1 MRDKRKPNSS
11 LTPAGRPRS
20 SALAGFSVRYP
31 VTICAVFS
39 LLLLVGVVSLF
50 KIPLVLFPD
59 LDLPFVMVQI
69 PYPNATPAH
78 VLQTIT
84 KPVEEAVSTVP
95 GIQWM
100 QSFSTS
106 GRSGVQTFF
115 DFEMDVQRLRGE
127 VRERV
132 ERVRSELPED
142 VERIYVVN
150 FSTDDT
156 PILGLRIAS
165 ERNLQTAYEFLD
177 LKIKRR
183 IERVPGVAEVELFG
197 TQRPEIGVYLSLD
210 ELRRYRVDAGR
221 LFRNLSDINLDRSLG
236 QFTDGGVRYGAM
248 TRGMFRSMEDFK
260 LFPVNERGLLLED
273 VANVVYESPT
283 AHASQHL
290 NGEYAV
296 GLWVRKAA
304 EANTVTTVRDVEAE
318 LETIRSDP
326 ALQGIQLDVIRNAGA
341 EIVKALKGLLT
352 AGTVGALLALGVL
365 VLFLRKWS
373 AALVVALAI
382 PLSLVGSLG
391 FLYFGGLSLN
401 VLSMM
406 GLMLA
411 TGMLVDNA
419 IVVLESI
426 YRNLEQGADRLQ
438 AVKQGTQ
445 EVQMAVIAATLT
457 SIIIFVP
464 LVFGAESFLSFWLRH
479 CGLAI
484 IFALLCSLFLSLT
497 LIPLAMGR
505 FLKLDLARATGA
517 APIPAGGEGDAP
529 AVGDGRKPGR
539 RRIMDFYLKLVA
551 WPLRHRFLVGFLM
564 VPLAVA
570 GSTWLLLNVVPDN
583 APDAQEPGSLR
594 ISYEFTEN
602 YHYAKIERDYVDPV
616 ESFLTENKEAF
627 KIDQVF
633 SSFSNNSAST
643 EIYLHDGEV
652 SLEEMEEIRLKISDG
667 LPVIPGCRIE
677 LSGQSG
683 RQNREGISVS
693 LYGDDPRVL
702 DRLLREARAGL
713 GQYPDFSRV
722 SAPRDSTREE
732 VQIRLRRDLARRYG
746 VSTQSVSQILG
757 ILMRGRQVRGFRTP
771 EGEVDVIVRLRPE
784 DRSGLEDLRS
794 AVVGYGDDGEE
805 ILLSQVAE
813 LRIEKVAAQVQ
824 REDGQTYAN
833 FFATYAGDKRDEGI
847 RLMTEVMDGL
857 DYPAGYG
864 WSLGFWT
871 RRNQQSDQE
880 WIFNIL
886 LALFMVYFVMASLF
900 ESLTHPLAI
909 MLSLPF
915 SVVGIAGFLLITGTP
930 FNIMAKIGLLV
941 LIGIVVNNGIV
952 LIDRLNTLRRRG
964 VDRRR
969 AILQGCRDRFRPIVM
984 TATTTIVGLIPLAY
998 SYSSFFDLRYFPM
1011 ARTVMGGLIA
1021 STVLTLVVLPTYYTL
1036 FDDLTNWLR
1045 RSWQASDPSSGG
1057 EAASWSGVFHAPTG
1071 IGVRSGV
1078 FQAPTGTGVLP
1089 GADLQSDK
1097 DRRGA

>member
-1 MRDKRKPNSS
+1 MRDDRNANSPSTAPGGPN
-11 LTPAGRPRS
+11 S

-31 VTICAVFS
+31 VTICAVFT

-50 KIPLVLFPD
+50 RIPLVLLPD
-59 LDLPFVMVQI
+59 LDLPFVRVNV

-84 KPVEEAVSTVP
+84 KPVEEAVSTLP

-100 QSFSTS
+100 QSFSGS
-106 GRSGVQTFF
+106 SHSGVVTSF
-115 DFEMDVQRLRGE
+115 DMGVDVQWLRGE

-132 ERVRSELPED
+132 DRIRGELPED
-142 VERIYVVN
+142 VERIEVVN

-165 ERNLQTAYEFLD
+165 ERNLKTAYEFLD
-177 LKIKRR
+177 AKIKRR
-183 IERVPGVAEVELFG
+183 IERVPGVADVALFG
-197 TQRPEIGVYLSLD
+197 TQRPEIGIYLSLD

-221 LFRNLSDINLDRSLG
+221 LYRNLSGINLDRSLG
-236 QFTDGGVRYGAM
+236 QFTDGGIRYGAM
-248 TRGMFRSMEDFK
+248 TRGMFRSLEDFNV
-260 LFPVNERGLLLED
+260 FPVNERGLRLEN
-273 VANVVYESPT
+273 VANVTYESPV

-304 EANTVTTVRDVEAE
+304 EANTVTTVRAVEAE
-318 LETIRSDP
+318 LEKIKSDP
-326 ALQGIQLDVIRNAGA
+326 ALKGIQLESLRNGGD
-341 EIVKALKGLLT
+341 EIVKALRGLLT
-352 AGTVGALLALGVL
+352 TGMVGALLALGVL

-382 PLSLVGSLG
+382 PFSLVGSLG

-426 YRNLEQGADRLQ
+426 YRNLEQGVDRLD
-438 AVKQGTQ
+438 AVKRGTR

-464 LVFGAESFLSFWLRH
+464 LVFGAQSMMSFWLRH
-479 CGLAI
+479 CGMAI

-505 FLKLDLARATGA
+505 FLKLDV
-517 APIPAGGEGDAP
+517 AP
-529 AVGDGRKPGR
+529 AAAEPSNIGDEGVSSTGRKNGTRGR
-539 RRIMDFYLKLVA
+539 WRVMEFYLKLVA
-551 WPLRHRFLVGFLM
+551 WPLNHRFLVGFLL

-570 GSTWLLLNVVPDN
+570 GSGWLLLNVVPDN
-583 APDAQEPGSLR
+583 APDAQELRSLQIR
-594 ISYEFTEN
+594 YEFTEN

-616 ESFLTENKEAF
+616 ESFLAENKGAF

-633 SSFSNNSAST
+633 SSFGNNNAST
-643 EIYLHDGEV
+643 EMYLRVDEIGQ
-652 SLEEMEEIRLKISDG
+652 EEMEEIRGKISAG

-677 LSGQSG
+677 LSGAGG
-683 RQNREGISVS
+683 RQNREGIGVS
-693 LYGDDPRVL
+693 LYGDDPQIL
-702 DRLLREARAGL
+702 EGLLREARTRL
-713 GQYPDFSRV
+713 RQHPDFSQV
-722 SAPRDSTREE
+722 SAPRDSTQEE
-732 VQIRLRRDLARRYG
+732 VQVRLRRDLARRYG
-746 VSTQSVSQILG
+746 VSTQSVSEILG
-757 ILMRGRQVRGFRTP
+757 ILMRGRQVRGFRTS
-771 EGEVDVIVRLRPE
+771 EGEVDVIIRLRPE

-794 AVVGYGDDGEE
+794 AVVGYGDEGEE
-805 ILLSQVAE
+805 VLLSQVAD
-813 LRIEKVAAQVQ
+813 LRIEKVAAQIQ
-824 REDGQTYAN
+824 REDRQTIAD
-833 FFATYAGDKRDEGI
+833 FFATYSGDKRDEGI
-847 RLMTEVMDGL
+847 EQVKAVMDGL
-857 DYPAGYG
+857 DYPSGYG

-880 WIFNIL
+880 WVFNIL

-930 FNIMAKIGLLV
+930 FNLMAKIGILV

-952 LIDRLNTLRRRG
+952 LLDRINTLRRRG

-969 AILQGCRDRFRPIVM
+969 AILEGCRDRFRPIVM
-984 TATTTIVGLIPLAY
+984 TATTTVVGLIPLAY
-998 SYSSFFDLRYFPM
+998 SHSSFFDIRYFPM

-1036 FDDLTNWLR
+1036 FDDLTTWLK
-1045 RSWQASDPSSGG
+1045 RSWQASDPSAWSGG
-1057 EAASWSGVFHAPTG
+1057 
-1071 IGVRSGV
+1071 
-1078 FQAPTGTGVLP
+1078 FQAPTPGSVGTTGSP
-1089 GADLQSDK
+1089 PTESPFSPEAP
-1097 DRRGA
+1097 

>member
-1 MRDKRKPNSS
+1 M
-11 LTPAGRPRS
+11 
-20 SALAGFSVRYP
+20 
-31 VTICAVFS
+31 TICAVFS

-50 KIPLVLFPD
+50 KIPLVLLPNME
-59 LDLPFVMVQI
+59 LPFVMVQV

-84 KPVEEAVSTVP
+84 KPVEEVVSTVP
-95 GIQWM
+95 GVQWM
-100 QSFSTS
+100 QSSS
-106 GRSGVQTFF
+106 NSNGSGVQTFF
-115 DFEMDVQRLRGE
+115 DMEMDVQWLRGE
-127 VRERV
+127 ITERV
-132 ERVRSELPED
+132 ERIRGELPED
-142 VERIYVVN
+142 VERIYVLN
-150 FSTDDT
+150 FRTDDT

-183 IERVPGVAEVELFG
+183 IDRVPGVAEVELFG
-197 TQRPEIGVYLSLD
+197 SQRPEIGVYLNLA

-221 LFRNLSDINLDRSLG
+221 LFRNLSGINVDRSLG
-236 QFTDGGVRYGAM
+236 RFTDGGVRYGTM
-248 TRGMFRSMEDFK
+248 TRGMFRSMEDFNV
-260 LFPVNERGLLLED
+260 FPLNERGLRLAN
-273 VANVVYESPT
+273 VADVVYESPA

-304 EANTVTTVRDVEAE
+304 EANTVTTVRGVEAE
-318 LETIRSDP
+318 LEKIREDP
-326 ALQGIQLDVIRNAGA
+326 ALEGIQLEVIRNAGA
-341 EIVKALKGLLT
+341 EIVKSLRGLLT

-382 PLSLVGSLG
+382 PLSLVGSFG

-426 YRNLEQGADRLQ
+426 YRNLERGADRLE
-438 AVKQGTQ
+438 AVKQGTR
-445 EVQMAVIAATLT
+445 EVQMAVVAATLT

-464 LVFGAESFLSFWLRH
+464 LVFGAQSMLSFWLRH

-505 FLKLDLARATGA
+505 FLKLDLAPA
-517 APIPAGGEGDAP
+517 AAAEPSNIGGESASSTGQ
-529 AVGDGRKPGR
+529 GDGTPGR
-539 RRIMDFYLKLVA
+539 WRIMDSYLKLVA

-570 GSTWLLLNVVPDN
+570 GSVWLLFNVVPDN
-583 APDAQEPGSLR
+583 APDAQDPGSLGIR
-594 ISYEFTEN
+594 YEFTEN
-602 YHYAKIERDYVDPV
+602 YHYAKIERDFVDPV
-616 ESFLTENKEAF
+616 ESFLAENKEAF

-633 SSFSNNSAST
+633 SSFSNNRAST
-643 EIYLHDGEV
+643 EIYFHVDEIG
-652 SLEEMEEIRLKISDG
+652 LEEMEEIRMEISNG

-677 LSGQSG
+677 LGGESG
-683 RQNREGISVS
+683 RRNREGIGVS

-702 DRLLREARAGL
+702 EKLLLDARTRLR
-713 GQYPDFSRV
+713 QHPDFSLV
-722 SAPRDSTREE
+722 YAPRDSAHEE

-746 VSTQSVSQILG
+746 VSTQSVSEILG

-771 EGEVDVIVRLRPE
+771 QGEVDVIVRLRPE

-794 AVVGYGDDGEE
+794 AVVGSGDDGEE
-805 ILLSQVAE
+805 ILLSQVAD
-813 LRIEKVAAQVQ
+813 LRIEKMSAELK
-824 REDGQTYAN
+824 REDRQTYTN
-833 FFATYAGDKRDEGI
+833 FYATYTGDKKDEGI
-847 RLMTEVMDGL
+847 RQMTAVMDSL
-857 DYPAGYG
+857 EYPDGYG

-871 RRNQQSDQE
+871 QRTQLSDQE

-915 SVVGIAGFLLITGTP
+915 SVVGIAGFLLVTGTP
-930 FNIMAKIGLLV
+930 FNIMAKIGCLV

-952 LIDRLNTLRRRG
+952 LIDRINTLRRQG
-964 VDRRR
+964 VHRRR
-969 AILQGCRDRFRPIVM
+969 AILEGCRDRFRPIVM
-984 TATTTIVGLIPLAY
+984 TATTTVVGLIPLAY

-1021 STVLTLVVLPTYYTL
+1021 STVLTLLVLPTYYTL

-1071 IGVRSGV
+1071 IGV
-1078 FQAPTGTGVLP
+1078 LP

-1097 DRRGA
+1097 D

>member
-1 MRDKRKPNSS
+1 MRDERKPNSS
-11 LTPAGRPRS
+11 STPAGSGKS

-39 LLLLVGVVSLF
+39 LLLLVGLVSLF

-132 ERVRSELPED
+132 ERIRSELPED
-142 VERIYVVN
+142 VERIDVVN

-197 TQRPEIGVYLSLD
+197 TQRPEISVYLSLD

-505 FLKLDLARATGA
+505 FLKLDLARAAGG
-517 APIPAGGEGDAP
+517 APIPAGGEGNAP
-529 AVGDGRKPGR
+529 AAGDGPKPGR

-616 ESFLTENKEAF
+616 ESFLAENKEAF

-643 EIYLHDGEV
+643 EIFLHDGEV

-702 DRLLREARAGL
+702 ERLLREARAGL
-713 GQYPDFSRV
+713 RQHPDFSRV

-952 LIDRLNTLRRRG
+952 LIDRINTLRRRG

-984 TATTTIVGLIPLAY
+984 TATTTVVGLIPLAY

-1021 STVLTLVVLPTYYTL
+1021 STVLTLLVLPTYYTL

-1045 RSWQASDPSSGG
+1045 RSWQASDPSAGG
-1057 EAASWSGVFHAPTG
+1057 RAASWSGVFHAP
-1071 IGVRSGV
+1071 RS
-1078 FQAPTGTGVLP
+1078 GVLP

-1097 DRRGA
+1097 D

>member
-1 MRDKRKPNSS
+1 MQVDRKPNSS
-11 LTPAGRPRS
+11 SNPIGRANS
-20 SALAGFSVRYP
+20 SALASFSVRYP

-50 KIPLVLFPD
+50 KIPLVLFPN
-59 LDLPFVMVQI
+59 LDFPFVMVRV

-78 VLQTIT
+78 VLETIT
-84 KPVEEAVSTVP
+84 KPVEEVVSTVP
-95 GIQWM
+95 GVQWM
-100 QSFSTS
+100 QSFSSS
-106 GRSGVQTFF
+106 GMAGVQTFF
-115 DFEMDVQRLRGE
+115 DMGMDVQRLRGE
-127 VRERV
+127 VREKV
-132 ERVRSELPED
+132 ERIRGELPED
-142 VERIYVVN
+142 VERIEVVN
-150 FSTDDT
+150 FSTDDQ

-165 ERNLQTAYEFLD
+165 GRNLQTAYEFLD
-177 LKIKRR
+177 LKVRRR
-183 IERVPGVAEVELFG
+183 IERVPGVAEAELFG
-197 TQRPEIGVYLSLD
+197 TQRPEIGVYLRLD
-210 ELRRYRVDAGR
+210 ELRRYRVDVGR
-221 LFRNLSDINLDRSLG
+221 LFRNLSGINLDRSLG
-236 QFTDGGVRYGAM
+236 RFTDGGVRYGAM
-248 TRGMFRSMEDFK
+248 TRGMFRSLTDFK
-260 LFPVNERGLLLED
+260 VFPVNERGLRLEN
-273 VANVVYESPT
+273 VANVSYESPV

-304 EANTVTTVRDVEAE
+304 EANTVTTVRGVEEE
-318 LETIRSDP
+318 LEKIRSDP
-326 ALQGIQLDVIRNAGA
+326 ALKGIQFEYLRNAGD

-365 VLFLRKWS
+365 ILFLRKWR
-373 AALVVALAI
+373 AAMAVALAI
-382 PLSLVGSLG
+382 PFSLVGSVG

-426 YRNLEQGADRLQ
+426 YRKLEQGVDRLE
-438 AVKQGTQ
+438 AVKRGTQ

-497 LIPLAMGR
+497 LIPVAMGR
-505 FLKLDLARATGA
+505 FLKLDVGPA
-517 APIPAGGEGDAP
+517 AAEPSPTEGDD
-529 AVGDGRKPGR
+529 DGPVAGER
-539 RRIMDFYLKLVA
+539 REPDLWRIMDFYLRLVA
-551 WPLRHRFLVGFLM
+551 WPLRHRVLVGGLL

-570 GSTWLLLNVVPDN
+570 GSGWMLLNLVPDN
-583 APDAQEPGSLR
+583 APDAQEPGSFQIR
-594 ISYEFTEN
+594 YEFTEN

-616 ESFLTENKEAF
+616 ESFLAENREAF

-633 SSFSNNSAST
+633 SSFSNNNAST
-643 EIYLHDGEV
+643 EIYFHGDEV
-652 SLEEMEEIRLKISDG
+652 GLEEMEEIRRKISSG

-683 RQNREGISVS
+683 RQNREGINVS
-693 LYGDDPRVL
+693 LYGDDHRVL
-702 DRLLREARAGL
+702 DGLLREARTRL
-713 GQYPDFSRV
+713 REHPDFSQV

-746 VSTQSVSQILG
+746 VSSQSVSEILG
-757 ILMRGRQVRGFRTP
+757 ILLRGRQVRGFRTA
-771 EGEVDVIVRLRPE
+771 EGEVDVIIRLRPE
-784 DRSGLEDLRS
+784 DRSGLEDLHA
-794 AVVGYGDDGEE
+794 AVVGYGDEGEE
-805 ILLSQVAE
+805 ILLSQVAD
-813 LRIEKVAAQVQ
+813 LRVEKVAARLQ
-824 REDGQTYAN
+824 REDRQTYSN
-833 FFATYAGDKRDEGI
+833 LFVTYTGDKRDEGI
-847 RLMTEVMDGL
+847 EQVKAVMDGL
-857 DYPAGYG
+857 DYPDGYG

-871 RRNQQSDQE
+871 RRGQQQNQE

-886 LALFMVYFVMASLF
+886 LALFMVYFVMAALF

-930 FNIMAKIGLLV
+930 FNLMAKIGCLV

-952 LIDRLNTLRRRG
+952 LIDHINTLRRRG
-964 VDRRR
+964 IDRRR
-969 AILQGCRDRFRPIVM
+969 AILEGCRDRFRPIVM
-984 TATTTIVGLIPLAY
+984 TATTTVVGLIPLAY
-998 SYSSFFDLRYFPM
+998 SYSSLFDMRYFPM

-1036 FDDLTNWLR
+1036 FDDLTMWLR
-1045 RSWQASDPSSGG
+1045 RSWQASDPSS
-1057 EAASWSGVFHAPTG
+1057 SLDPVPQDAPG
-1071 IGVRSGV
+1071 
-1078 FQAPTGTGVLP
+1078 
-1089 GADLQSDK
+1089 
-1097 DRRGA
+1097 

>member
-11 LTPAGRPRS
+11 PTPAGSPRS

-59 LDLPFVMVQI
+59 LDLPFVMVQV

-100 QSFSTS
+100 QSFSNS

-132 ERVRSELPED
+132 ERIRTELPED
-142 VERIYVVN
+142 VERIDVVN

-156 PILGLRIAS
+156 PILGVRIAS

-177 LKIKRR
+177 LKLKRR

-236 QFTDGGVRYGAM
+236 RFTDGGVRYGAM

-260 LFPVNERGLLLED
+260 LFPVNERGLVLED
-273 VANVVYESPT
+273 VANVVYESPA

-304 EANTVTTVRDVEAE
+304 EANTVTTVRGVEAE

-341 EIVKALKGLLT
+341 EIVKALTGLLT
-352 AGTVGALLALGVL
+352 AGTLGALLALGVL

-505 FLKLDLARATGA
+505 FLKLDVARAAGA
-517 APIPAGGEGDAP
+517 AAGR
-529 AVGDGRKPGR
+529 DGRMPGR

-564 VPLAVA
+564 VPLLVA

-616 ESFLTENKEAF
+616 ESFLAENKEAF

-643 EIYLHDGEV
+643 EIFLHGDQV
-652 SLEEMEEIRLKISDG
+652 SLEETEEIRLKISEG

-693 LYGDDPRVL
+693 LYGDDHQVL
-702 DRLLREARAGL
+702 ERLLREARDRL
-713 GQYPDFSRV
+713 RQLPDFSQV

-757 ILMRGRQVRGFRTP
+757 ILMRGRQVRGFRTS

-813 LRIEKVAAQVQ
+813 LRIEKVAAQIQ
-824 REDGQTYAN
+824 REDRQTYAN
-833 FFATYAGDKRDEGI
+833 FFATYSGDKKDEGI
-847 RLMTEVMDGL
+847 RQMTEVMDGL
-857 DYPAGYG
+857 DYPEGYG

-915 SVVGIAGFLLITGTP
+915 SVVGIAGFLLVTGTP
-930 FNIMAKIGLLV
+930 FNIMAKIGCLV

-952 LIDRLNTLRRRG
+952 LIDRINTLRRHG
-964 VDRRR
+964 VERRR

-984 TATTTIVGLIPLAY
+984 TATTTVVGLIPLAY
-998 SYSSFFDLRYFPM
+998 TYSSFFDLRYFPM

-1036 FDDLTNWLR
+1036 FDDLTLWLR
-1045 RSWQASDPSSGG
+1045 RSWQASDPPAWERRLS
-1057 EAASWSGVFHAPTG
+1057 AADSEGV
-1071 IGVRSGV
+1071 
-1078 FQAPTGTGVLP
+1078 
-1089 GADLQSDK
+1089 
-1097 DRRGA
+1097 

>member
-1 MRDKRKPNSS
+1 M
-11 LTPAGRPRS
+11 
-20 SALAGFSVRYP
+20 
-31 VTICAVFS
+31 
-39 LLLLVGVVSLF
+39 
-50 KIPLVLFPD
+50 
-59 LDLPFVMVQI
+59 
-69 PYPNATPAH
+69 
-78 VLQTIT
+78 
-84 KPVEEAVSTVP
+84 
-95 GIQWM
+95 
-100 QSFSTS
+100 
-106 GRSGVQTFF
+106 QTFF

-132 ERVRSELPED
+132 ERIRTELPED
-142 VERIYVVN
+142 VERIDVMN

-156 PILGLRIAS
+156 PILGVRIAS

-177 LKIKRR
+177 LKLKRR

-260 LFPVNERGLLLED
+260 LFPVNERGLLLEN

-304 EANTVTTVRDVEAE
+304 EANTVTTVRGVEAE

-341 EIVKALKGLLT
+341 EIVKALTGLLT
-352 AGTVGALLALGVL
+352 AGTLGALLALGVL

-505 FLKLDLARATGA
+505 FLKLDVARAAGA
-517 APIPAGGEGDAP
+517 SVAR
-529 AVGDGRKPGR
+529 DGRMPGR

-564 VPLAVA
+564 VPLLVA

-616 ESFLTENKEAF
+616 ESFLAENKEAF

-643 EIYLHDGEV
+643 EIFLHGDQF
-652 SLEEMEEIRLKISDG
+652 SLEETEEIRLKISDG

-702 DRLLREARAGL
+702 ERLLREARAGL
-713 GQYPDFSRV
+713 RQNPDFSQV
-722 SAPRDSTREE
+722 STPRDSTREE

-813 LRIEKVAAQVQ
+813 LRIEKVAAQIQ
-824 REDGQTYAN
+824 REDRQTYAN
-833 FFATYAGDKRDEGI
+833 FFATYSGDKKDEGI
-847 RLMTEVMDGL
+847 RQMTEVMDGL

-915 SVVGIAGFLLITGTP
+915 SVVGIAGFLLVTGTP
-930 FNIMAKIGLLV
+930 FNIMAKIGCLV

-952 LIDRLNTLRRRG
+952 LIDRINTLRRHG
-964 VDRRR
+964 VERRR

-984 TATTTIVGLIPLAY
+984 TATTTVVGLIPLAY
-998 SYSSFFDLRYFPM
+998 TYSSFFDLRYFPM

-1036 FDDLTNWLR
+1036 FDDLTQWLR
-1045 RSWQASDPSSGG
+1045 RSWQASDPPAWERRLS
-1057 EAASWSGVFHAPTG
+1057 AADSEGV
-1071 IGVRSGV
+1071 
-1078 FQAPTGTGVLP
+1078 
-1089 GADLQSDK
+1089 
-1097 DRRGA
+1097 

>member
-11 LTPAGRPRS
+11 PTPAGSPRS

-59 LDLPFVMVQI
+59 LDLPFVMVQV

-100 QSFSTS
+100 QSFSNS

-132 ERVRSELPED
+132 ERIRTELPED
-142 VERIYVVN
+142 VERIDVVN

-156 PILGLRIAS
+156 PILGVRIAS

-177 LKIKRR
+177 LKLKRR

-236 QFTDGGVRYGAM
+236 RFTDGGVRYGAM

-260 LFPVNERGLLLED
+260 LFPVNERGLVLEN
-273 VANVVYESPT
+273 VANVVYESPV

-304 EANTVTTVRDVEAE
+304 EANTVTTVRGVEAE

-341 EIVKALKGLLT
+341 EIVKALTGLLT
-352 AGTVGALLALGVL
+352 AGTLGALLALGVL

-505 FLKLDLARATGA
+505 FLKLDVARAAGA
-517 APIPAGGEGDAP
+517 SVAR
-529 AVGDGRKPGR
+529 DGRMPGR

-564 VPLAVA
+564 VPLLVA

-616 ESFLTENKEAF
+616 ESFLAENKEAF

-643 EIYLHDGEV
+643 EIFLHGDQV
-652 SLEEMEEIRLKISDG
+652 SLEETEEIRLKISDG

-693 LYGDDPRVL
+693 LYGDDHRVL
-702 DRLLREARAGL
+702 ERLLRDARDRL
-713 GQYPDFSRV
+713 RQRPDFSQV

-813 LRIEKVAAQVQ
+813 LRIEKVAAQIQ
-824 REDGQTYAN
+824 REDRQTYAN
-833 FFATYAGDKRDEGI
+833 FFATYSGDKKDEGI
-847 RLMTEVMDGL
+847 RQMTEVMDGL
-857 DYPAGYG
+857 DYPEGYG

-915 SVVGIAGFLLITGTP
+915 SVVGIAGFLLVTGTP
-930 FNIMAKIGLLV
+930 FNIMAKIGCLV

-952 LIDRLNTLRRRG
+952 LIDRINTLRRDG
-964 VDRRR
+964 IERRR

-984 TATTTIVGLIPLAY
+984 TATTTVVGLIPLAY
-998 SYSSFFDLRYFPM
+998 TYSSFFDLRYFPM

-1036 FDDLTNWLR
+1036 FDDLTQWLR
-1045 RSWQASDPSSGG
+1045 RSWQASDPPAWERRLS
-1057 EAASWSGVFHAPTG
+1057 AADSEGV
-1071 IGVRSGV
+1071 
-1078 FQAPTGTGVLP
+1078 
-1089 GADLQSDK
+1089 
-1097 DRRGA
+1097 

>member
-1 MRDKRKPNSS
+1 MQGDRNVNSPS
-11 LTPAGRPRS
+11 TPPGGSDS

-31 VTICAVFS
+31 VTICAVFT

-50 KIPLVLFPD
+50 RIPLVLLPD
-59 LDLPFVMVQI
+59 LDLPFVRVNI

-78 VLQTIT
+78 VQQTIT
-84 KPVEEAVSTVP
+84 KPVEEVVSTLP

-100 QSFSTS
+100 QSFSGS
-106 GRSGVQTFF
+106 SHSGVVTSF
-115 DFEMDVQRLRGE
+115 DMGVDVQHLRGE

-132 ERVRSELPED
+132 ERIRGDLPED
-142 VERIYVVN
+142 VERIEVVN

-165 ERNLQTAYEFLD
+165 ERNLKTAYEFLD
-177 LKIKRR
+177 AKIRRR
-183 IERVPGVAEVELFG
+183 IERVPGVADVQLFG
-197 TQRPEIGVYLSLD
+197 TQRPEIGIYLSLD

-221 LFRNLSDINLDRSLG
+221 LYRNLSGINLDRSLG
-236 QFTDGGVRYGAM
+236 QFSDGGVRYGAM
-248 TRGMFRSMEDFK
+248 TRGMFRSMEDFNS
-260 LFPVNERGLLLED
+260 FPLNERGLRLENVAD
-273 VANVVYESPT
+273 VTYESPV

-304 EANTVTTVRDVEAE
+304 EANTVTTVRAVEAE
-318 LETIRSDP
+318 LEKIKSDP
-326 ALQGIQLDVIRNAGA
+326 ALKGIQLESIRNGGD

-352 AGTVGALLALGVL
+352 TGAVGALLALGVL

-382 PLSLVGSLG
+382 PFSLVGSLG

-426 YRNLEQGADRLQ
+426 YRNMEQGVDRLE
-438 AVKQGTQ
+438 AVKRGTR

-464 LVFGAESFLSFWLRH
+464 LVFGAQSMMSFWLRH
-479 CGLAI
+479 CGMAI

-505 FLKLDLARATGA
+505 FLKLNVAHDAAEPPDIGDEGVPLAGLKNGTRS
-517 APIPAGGEGDAP
+517 
-529 AVGDGRKPGR
+529 RW
-539 RRIMDFYLKLVA
+539 RIMDFYLKLVA
-551 WPLRHRFLVGFLM
+551 WPLRHRFLVGFLL
-564 VPLAVA
+564 VPMAVG
-570 GSTWLLLNVVPDN
+570 GSGWLLLNVVPDN
-583 APDAQEPGSLR
+583 APDAQELRSLQIR
-594 ISYEFTEN
+594 YEFTEN

-616 ESFLTENKEAF
+616 ESFLAENKDAF

-633 SSFSNNSAST
+633 SSFGNNNAST
-643 EIYLHDGEV
+643 EVYLRVDEIG
-652 SLEEMEEIRLKISDG
+652 LEEMDEIREKISAG

-677 LSGQSG
+677 LSGPGG
-683 RQNREGISVS
+683 RQNREGIGVS
-693 LYGDDPRVL
+693 LYGDDPRIL
-702 DRLLREARAGL
+702 EGLLREARTRL
-713 GQYPDFSRV
+713 RKHPDFSQV

-746 VSTQSVSQILG
+746 VSTQSVSEILG
-757 ILMRGRQVRGFRTP
+757 ILMRGRQVRGFRTS
-771 EGEVDVIVRLRPE
+771 EGEVDVIIRLRPE

-794 AVVGYGDDGEE
+794 AVVGYGDEGEE
-805 ILLSQVAE
+805 VLLSQVAD
-813 LRIEKVAAQVQ
+813 LRIEKVAAQIQ
-824 REDGQTYAN
+824 REDRQTFAN
-833 FFATYAGDKRDEGI
+833 FFATYSGDKREEGI
-847 RLMTEVMDGL
+847 EQVKAVMDGL

-880 WIFNIL
+880 WVFNIL

-930 FNIMAKIGLLV
+930 FNLMAKIGILV

-952 LIDRLNTLRRRG
+952 LLDRINTLRRRG
-964 VDRRR
+964 ADRRR

-984 TATTTIVGLIPLAY
+984 TATTTVVGLIPLAY
-998 SYSSFFDLRYFPM
+998 SYSSFFDIRYFPM

-1036 FDDLTNWLR
+1036 FDDLTIWLK
-1045 RSWQASDPSSGG
+1045 RSWQSSGPS
-1057 EAASWSGVFHAPTG
+1057 ESLSPAPQDASG
-1071 IGVRSGV
+1071 
-1078 FQAPTGTGVLP
+1078 
-1089 GADLQSDK
+1089 
-1097 DRRGA
+1097 

>member
-11 LTPAGRPRS
+11 PTPAGSPRS

-59 LDLPFVMVQI
+59 LDLPFVMVQV

-100 QSFSTS
+100 QSFSNS

-132 ERVRSELPED
+132 ERIRTELPED
-142 VERIYVVN
+142 VERIDVVN

-156 PILGLRIAS
+156 PILGVRIAS

-177 LKIKRR
+177 LKLKRR

-236 QFTDGGVRYGAM
+236 RFTDGGVRYGAM

-260 LFPVNERGLLLED
+260 LFPVNERGLVLED
-273 VANVVYESPT
+273 VANVVYESPV

-304 EANTVTTVRDVEAE
+304 EANTVTTVRGVEAE

-341 EIVKALKGLLT
+341 EIVKALTGLLT
-352 AGTVGALLALGVL
+352 AGTLGALLALGVL

-464 LVFGAESFLSFWLRH
+464 LVFGAQSFLSFWLRH

-484 IFALLCSLFLSLT
+484 IFSLLCSLFLSLT

-505 FLKLDLARATGA
+505 FLKLDVAPASGA
-517 APIPAGGEGDAP
+517 PAGR
-529 AVGDGRKPGR
+529 DGRMSGR

-564 VPLAVA
+564 VPLLVA

-616 ESFLTENKEAF
+616 ESFLAENKEAF

-643 EIYLHDGEV
+643 EIFLHGDQV
-652 SLEEMEEIRLKISDG
+652 SLEETEEIRLKISEG
-667 LPVIPGCRIE
+667 LPVIAGCRIE

-693 LYGDDPRVL
+693 LYGDDHQVL
-702 DRLLREARAGL
+702 ERLLRDARDRL
-713 GQYPDFSRV
+713 RQIPDFSQV

-757 ILMRGRQVRGFRTP
+757 ILMRGRQVRGFRTS

-813 LRIEKVAAQVQ
+813 LRIEKVAAQIQ
-824 REDGQTYAN
+824 REDRQTYAN
-833 FFATYAGDKRDEGI
+833 FFATYSGDKKDEGI
-847 RLMTEVMDGL
+847 RQMTEIMDGL
-857 DYPAGYG
+857 DYPEGYG

-915 SVVGIAGFLLITGTP
+915 SVVGIAGFLLVTGTP
-930 FNIMAKIGLLV
+930 FNIMAKIGCLV

-952 LIDRLNTLRRRG
+952 LIDRINTLRRHG
-964 VDRRR
+964 VERRR

-984 TATTTIVGLIPLAY
+984 TATTTVVGLIPLAY
-998 SYSSFFDLRYFPM
+998 TYSSFFDLRYFPM

-1036 FDDLTNWLR
+1036 FDDLTLWLR
-1045 RSWQASDPSSGG
+1045 RSWQASDPPAWERRLS
-1057 EAASWSGVFHAPTG
+1057 AADSEGV
-1071 IGVRSGV
+1071 
-1078 FQAPTGTGVLP
+1078 
-1089 GADLQSDK
+1089 
-1097 DRRGA
+1097 